1 MYINIDSNTIIDT
14 KDIIGIFNINNTSK
28 KTQENFLKLVNIQ
41 DNCIYKYKSVVLTKK
56 EDKIYTYNSKF
67 STVTLRNRISM

>member
-14 KDIIGIFNINNTSK
+14 KDIIGIFNINNINK
-28 KTQENFLKLVNIQ
+28 KTEESFFRLVNIQ

-56 EDKIYTYNSKF
+56 EDKIYTYISKF
-67 STVTLRNRISM
+67 SSITLKNRISI